1 MAFIH
6 VFDCQ
11 SNFDENRSVFESIKV
26 YAQSINKHYESEVEL
41 IEKKPLHFFVAN
53 RYPFYIDK
61 EILSVNFNQKKF
73 LTSIDENIEKIKRF
87 FNENL
92 LNKLIIE

>member
-11 SNFDENRSVFESIKV
+11 MNFDENKNTFESIKV
-26 YAQSINKHYESEVEL
+26 YAQSINKHYEAESEL
-41 IEKKPLHFFVAN
+41 NEKKPLHFFIAN

-61 EILSVNFNQKKF
+61 ETLSINFKQKKF
-73 LTSIDENIEKIKRF
+73 MTLIDENIEKIKKL
-87 FNENL
+87 FNENPT
-92 LNKLIIE
+92 NKLIIE